1 MDDFEQFSAFAE
13 SQKPKEEEKYTDI
26 RETLPNN
33 EGYDDFF
40 NYADKNADGQL
51 NPEEAKALPQVDT
64 KEEFKLADE
73 NKDGLVSFDEYVNS
87 LPEEQWN
94 AIDKAPD
101 EKSKYNA
108 FSKTLNDYYNEYINT
123 LDPNDPDYEGKVG
136 AAQDDAEEQ
145 IRKAGYW
152 NYNPAT
158 GKDNIVDKDF
168 DPKQGSIAKD
178 TKVKE
183 GVQSVINRAINEH
196 NVDEM
201 AEVLRDVIPNLP
213 LYTDTEKAEEG
224 RQMQEKFEGE
234 MSAIRNLGYN
244 EAMENDVFS
253 GIHKVEDTGEIW
265 QELVSDD
272 VYKRLA
278 DWSFEELEE
287 LSQKVPNIRWKK
299 LANAVARSETS
310 DKEKQ
315 KKVSKEWLQDWKDY
329 VKKVDKS
336 SEYLNELSKKHIEKE
351 EVEQVLYR
359 DYVQE
364 EKSRRSQNKSK
375 TIQKK
380 KEEKPLQP
388 TSATSATSATPT
400 PTYPIQLTEK
410 TNVREKIIEE
420 AARHIMKHG
429 RTLPKELKKSI
440 EELPAK
446 FEPFKFE
453 HNKGKEESISE
464 GKPLTFERGDD
475 SSLGI
480 EFGTASE
487 GNVPNGSVMQS
498 GYGSD
503 GGSVSGGISKS
514 RSVNV
519 SSVASPGGMSL
530 PDLPEPKMSMGG
542 MGTFFDGIGS
552 FDTSKKRPIKISMPK
567 ESKGKKVEFP
577 DLSPDVEQHNEM
589 ERVPQRVKTSRPI
602 IKNGLYQDKDDK
614 VDNYIYSKV
623 ISDIIDEYKKWKKV
637 DDVYIYD
644 IPQLNI
650 TLYYDGVSQPKIKAK
665 DTGVSG
671 LGGKQNISTL
681 LRKDG
686 GREILENLYNYLE
699 GEE

>member
-40 NYADKNADGQL
+40 NYADKNSDGQL
-51 NPEEAKALPQVDT
+51 TPEEAQALPQVDT
-64 KEEFKLADE
+64 ETEFKLADE

-168 DPKQGSIAKD
+168 DPNQGSIAKD

-224 RQMQEKFEGE
+224 RQMQEKFEGA

-265 QELVSDD
+265 QESVSDD

-299 LANAVARSETS
+299 LANAVAKSETS

-315 KKVSKEWLQDWKDY
+315 KKRSKEWLQDWKDY
-329 VKKVDKS
+329 VNKVDKS

-364 EKSRRSQNKSK
+364 EKSRRSQ
-375 TIQKK
+375 QKK
-380 KEEKPLQP
+380 KEKEAPVEKKEEPLH
-388 TSATSATSATPT
+388 
-400 PTYPIQLTEK
+400 PIQLTEK
-410 TNVREKIIEE
+410 TDVREKIIEE
-420 AARHIMKHG
+420 AARHIMTHG
-429 RTLPKELKKSI
+429 RTLPKELKKKI

-453 HNKGKEESISE
+453 HNKKDGSKVESE
-464 GKPLTFERGDD
+464 TTPLTFERGDD

-503 GGSVSGGISKS
+503 GGSVSGGISKGAS
-514 RSVNV
+514 STSGRS
-519 SSVASPGGMSL
+519 STPGGMSL
-530 PDLPEPKMSMGG
+530 PDLPEQSMSLGG
-542 MGTFFDGIGS
+542 SMSFFDGIGN
-552 FDTSKKRPIKISMPK
+552 FDTSKKRPIKIQEHK
-567 ESKGKKVEFP
+567 GSKGKKVEFP

-589 ERVPQRVKTSRPI
+589 ERVPQRVKASRPI

-614 VDNYIYSKV
+614 VDNDIYSKV
-623 ISDIIDEYKKWKKV
+623 ISDIIDEYKDWEK
-637 DDVYIYD
+637 DGDVYIYD

-650 TLYYDGVSQPKIKAK
+650 TLFYDGVSQPKIKAK
-665 DTGVSG
+665 DM
-671 LGGKQNISTL
+671 GGKQNISTL

>member
-1 MDDFEQFSAFAE
+1 MDDFEHFSAFAE

-40 NYADKNADGQL
+40 NYADTNADGQL
-51 NPEEAKALPQVDT
+51 TQEEAKSLPQVDT
-64 KEEFKLADE
+64 APEFKLADE
-73 NKDGLVSFDEYVNS
+73 NKDKLISFDEYVNS

-94 AIDKAPD
+94 AIDNAPD
-101 EKSKYNA
+101 EKSKYTA
-108 FSKTLNDYYNEYINT
+108 FSKTLNDYYNEYVDS
-123 LDPNDPDYEGKVG
+123 LDPNDPDYEGKVA

-158 GKDNIVDKDF
+158 GKDYIVDKDF
-168 DPKQGSIAKD
+168 DPKKGSIAKD

-224 RQMQEKFEGE
+224 RQMQEKFEGA

-253 GIHKVEDTGEIW
+253 GIHKVEDKGEIW
-265 QELVSDD
+265 QEGISKD
-272 VYKRLA
+272 VYERLA
-278 DWSFEELEE
+278 NWSFEELEE

-315 KKVSKEWLQDWKDY
+315 KKRSKDWLQDWKDY
-329 VKKVDKS
+329 VNKVDKS

-359 DYVQE
+359 DYVRE
-364 EKSRRSQNKSK
+364 EKSRRSQ
-375 TIQKK
+375 QKK
-380 KEEKPLQP
+380 KKGASVEKKDEP
-388 TSATSATSATPT
+388 TLTPTVTPT
-400 PTYPIQLTEK
+400 PEHPIQITEK
-410 TNVREKIIEE
+410 TDVREKVIEK
-420 AARHIMKHG
+420 AARHIMTHG
-429 RTLPKELKKSI
+429 RTLPKEMKKKI
-440 EELPAK
+440 EELTAK

-453 HNKGKEESISE
+453 HKGKEEESISS

-487 GNVPNGSVMQS
+487 GNVPNGSVMQT

-503 GGSVSGGISKS
+503 GGSVSGGVSKGRLS
-514 RSVNV
+514 TQ
-519 SSVASPGGMSL
+519 SSSTPGGMSL
-530 PDLPEPKMSMGG
+530 PDAPEPKISLGSMS
-542 MGTFFDGIGS
+542 FFDGVGS
-552 FDTSKKRPIKISMPK
+552 FDTSKKRPIKIQEK
-567 ESKGKKVEFP
+567 KSKGKKVEFP

-589 ERVPQRVKTSRPI
+589 ERVPQMVKASRPI

-614 VDNYIYSKV
+614 VDNDIYSKV
-623 ISDIIDEYKKWKKV
+623 ISDIIDEYKKWEKV
-637 DDVYIYD
+637 DDVYVYD

-650 TLYYDGVSQPKIKAK
+650 TLFYDGVSQPKIKAK
-665 DTGVSG
+665 DM
-671 LGGKQNISTL
+671 GGKQNISTL

-686 GREILENLYNYLE
+686 GREVLENLYRYLE

>member
-40 NYADKNADGQL
+40 NYADKNKDQQL
-51 NPEEAKALPQVDT
+51 TQEEAKALPQVDT
-64 KEEFKLADE
+64 KEEFVLADE
-73 NKDGLVSFDEYVNS
+73 NKDRLVSFDEYVNS

-101 EKSKYNA
+101 EKSKYTA
-108 FSKTLNDYYNEYINT
+108 FSKTLNDYYNEYVST

-178 TKVKE
+178 TNVKE
-183 GVQSVINRAINEH
+183 RVQSVINRAINEH

-224 RQMQEKFEGE
+224 RQMQEKFEGA

-278 DWSFEELEE
+278 GWSFEELEE
-287 LSQKVPNIRWKK
+287 LAQKVPNIRWKK

-315 KKVSKEWLQDWKDY
+315 KKISKEWLQDWKDY
-329 VKKVDKS
+329 VNKVDKS

-364 EKSRRSQNKSK
+364 AKSRRSQQKAK
-375 TIQKK
+375 TAQQK
-380 KEEKPLQP
+380 KEEPSVTP
-388 TSATSATSATPT
+388 SVTPSAEH
-400 PTYPIQLTEK
+400 PIQLTEK
-410 TNVREKIIEE
+410 TDVREKIIEE
-420 AARHIMKHG
+420 AARHIMTHG

-440 EELPAK
+440 QELPAK

-453 HNKGKEESISE
+453 HNKGKEESISG
-464 GKPLTFERGDD
+464 GKPLSFERGDD
-475 SSLGI
+475 SNLGI

-503 GGSVSGGISKS
+503 GGSVSGGISKG
-514 RSVNV
+514 RSSTQ
-519 SSVASPGGMSL
+519 SSSTPGGMSL
-530 PDLPEPKMSMGG
+530 QEPPEPKMSIGGG
-542 MGTFFDGIGS
+542 MSFFDGVGS
-552 FDTSKKRPIKISMPK
+552 FDTSKKRPIKIQEKP
-567 ESKGKKVEFP
+567 SKGKKVEFP

-589 ERVPQRVKTSRPI
+589 ESVPQMVKASRPI

-614 VDNYIYSKV
+614 VDNDIYSKV
-623 ISDIIDEYKKWKKV
+623 ISDIIDEYKKWEKV

-650 TLYYDGVSQPKIKAK
+650 TLFYDGVSQPKIKAK
-665 DTGVSG
+665 DM
-671 LGGKQNISTL
+671 GGKQNISTL

>member
-40 NYADKNADGQL
+40 NYADTNNDQQL
-51 NPEEAKALPQVDT
+51 TQEEAQALPQVDT
-64 KEEFKLADE
+64 ETEFKLADE
-73 NKDGLVSFDEYVNS
+73 NKDKLVSFDEYVNS

-123 LDPNDPDYEGKVG
+123 LDPNDPDYEGKVS

-178 TKVKE
+178 PKVKE
-183 GVQSVINRAINEH
+183 RVQSVINRAINEH

-224 RQMQEKFEGE
+224 RQMQEKFDGA

-253 GIHKVEDTGEIW
+253 GMHKVEDTGEIW
-265 QELVSDD
+265 QESVSDD

-287 LSQKVPNIRWKK
+287 LAQKVPNIRWKK
-299 LANAVARSETS
+299 LANAVAKSETS

-315 KKVSKEWLQDWKDY
+315 RQKSKEWLQDWKEY
-329 VKKVDKS
+329 VSKVDKS
-336 SEYLNELSKKHIEKE
+336 SEYLNELSNKHIEKE

-375 TIQKK
+375 KTQQKK
-380 KEEKPLQP
+380 KEEEKPLH
-388 TSATSATSATPT
+388 
-400 PTYPIQLTEK
+400 PIQITEK
-410 TNVREKIIEE
+410 TDVREKIIEE
-420 AARHIMKHG
+420 AARHIMTHG

-440 EELPAK
+440 QEIPAK

-453 HNKGKEESISE
+453 HNKGKEEESISG

-503 GGSVSGGISKS
+503 GGSVGGGISKS
-514 RSVNV
+514 SGVNGGRS
-519 SSVASPGGMSL
+519 SAPGGMSL
-530 PDLPEPKMSMGG
+530 PDLPEPKMSLGG
-542 MGTFFDGIGS
+542 SMSFFDGIGS
-552 FDTSKKRPIKISMPK
+552 FDTSKKRPIRIQETK
-567 ESKGKKVEFP
+567 SKGKKVEFP

-589 ERVPQRVKTSRPI
+589 ERVPQRVKASRPI

-614 VDNYIYSKV
+614 VDNDIYSKV
-623 ISDIIDEYKKWKKV
+623 ISDIIDEYKKWEKV

-650 TLYYDGVSQPKIKAK
+650 TLFYDGVSQPKIKAK
-665 DTGVSG
+665 DM
-671 LGGKQNISTL
+671 GGKQNISTL

>member
-40 NYADKNADGQL
+40 NYADTNADGQL
-51 NPEEAKALPQVDT
+51 TQEEAQALPQVDT
-64 KEEFKLADE
+64 EQEFKLADE
-73 NKDGLVSFDEYVNS
+73 NKDRLVSFDEYVNS

-94 AIDKAPD
+94 AIDNAPD
-101 EKSKYNA
+101 EKAKYTA
-108 FSKTLNDYYNEYINT
+108 FSKTLNDYYNEYVDS

-158 GKDNIVDKDF
+158 GKDYIVDRDF

-224 RQMQEKFEGE
+224 RQMQEKFEGA

-265 QELVSDD
+265 QESVSDD

-299 LANAVARSETS
+299 LANAVAKSETS

-315 KKVSKEWLQDWKDY
+315 KKRSKDWLQDWKDY
-329 VKKVDKS
+329 VNKVDKS
-336 SEYLNELSKKHIEKE
+336 SEYLKELSKKHIEKE

-364 EKSRRSQNKSK
+364 EKSRRSQ
-375 TIQKK
+375 QKK
-380 KEEKPLQP
+380 KKEASVEKKDEP
-388 TSATSATSATPT
+388 TPTVTPT
-400 PTYPIQLTEK
+400 PTPEHPIQLTEK
-410 TNVREKIIEE
+410 TNVREKVIEE
-420 AARHIMKHG
+420 AARHIMTHG
-429 RTLPKELKKSI
+429 RTLPKELKKKI

-453 HNKGKEESISE
+453 HNKGKEEESIS
-464 GKPLTFERGDD
+464 GDKPLTFERGDD

-503 GGSVSGGISKS
+503 GGSVSGGVSKS
-514 RSVNV
+514 SGVNG
-519 SSVASPGGMSL
+519 SSVSSPGGMSL
-530 PDLPEPKMSMGG
+530 PDLPEPRMSIGKS
-542 MGTFFDGIGS
+542 FFDGIGS
-552 FDTSKKRPIKISMPK
+552 FDTSKKRPIKIQEYK
-567 ESKGKKVEFP
+567 GSKGKKVEFP

-614 VDNYIYSKV
+614 VDNDIYSKV
-623 ISDIIDEYKKWKKV
+623 ISDIIDEYKKWGKV

-650 TLYYDGVSQPKIKAK
+650 TLFYDGVSQPKIKAK
-665 DTGVSG
+665 DM
-671 LGGKQNISTL
+671 GGKQNISTL

-686 GREILENLYNYLE
+686 GREVLENLYKYLE

>member
-40 NYADKNADGQL
+40 NYADKNKDQQL
-51 NPEEAKALPQVDT
+51 TQEEAKALPQVDT
-64 KEEFKLADE
+64 KEEFVLADE
-73 NKDGLVSFDEYVNS
+73 NKDRLVSFDEYVNS

-101 EKSKYNA
+101 EKSKYTA
-108 FSKTLNDYYNEYINT
+108 FSKTLNDYYNEYVST

-178 TKVKE
+178 TNVKE
-183 GVQSVINRAINEH
+183 RVQSVINRAINEH

-224 RQMQEKFEGE
+224 RQMQEKFEGA

-278 DWSFEELEE
+278 GWSFEELEE
-287 LSQKVPNIRWKK
+287 LAQKVPNIRWKK

-315 KKVSKEWLQDWKDY
+315 KKISKEWLQDWKDY
-329 VKKVDKS
+329 VNKVDKS

-364 EKSRRSQNKSK
+364 AKSRRSQQKAK
-375 TIQKK
+375 TAQQK
-380 KEEKPLQP
+380 KEEPSVTP
-388 TSATSATSATPT
+388 SVTPSAEH
-400 PTYPIQLTEK
+400 PIQLTEK
-410 TNVREKIIEE
+410 TDVREKIIEE
-420 AARHIMKHG
+420 AARHIMTHG

-440 EELPAK
+440 QELPAK

-453 HNKGKEESISE
+453 HNKGKEEESISG
-464 GKPLTFERGDD
+464 GKPLSFEE
-475 SSLGI
+475 SNLGI

-503 GGSVSGGISKS
+503 GGSVSGGISKG
-514 RSVNV
+514 RSSTQ
-519 SSVASPGGMSL
+519 SSSTPGGMSL
-530 PDLPEPKMSMGG
+530 QEPPEPKMSIGGG
-542 MGTFFDGIGS
+542 MSFFDGVGS
-552 FDTSKKRPIKISMPK
+552 FDTSKKRPIKIQEKP
-567 ESKGKKVEFP
+567 SKGKKVEFP

-589 ERVPQRVKTSRPI
+589 ESVPQMVKASRPI

-614 VDNYIYSKV
+614 VDNDIYSKV
-623 ISDIIDEYKKWKKV
+623 ISDIIDEYKKWEKV

-650 TLYYDGVSQPKIKAK
+650 TLFYDGVSQPKIKAK
-665 DTGVSG
+665 DM
-671 LGGKQNISTL
+671 GGKQNISTL

>member
-40 NYADKNADGQL
+40 NYADTNADGQL
-51 NPEEAKALPQVDT
+51 TQEEAKDLPQVDT
-64 KEEFKLADE
+64 EQEFALADE
-73 NKDGLVSFDEYVNS
+73 NKDKLVSFDEYVNS

-94 AIDKAPD
+94 AIDNAPD
-101 EKSKYNA
+101 EKAKYTA

-123 LDPNDPDYEGKVG
+123 LDPNDPDYEGKVS

-168 DPKQGSIAKD
+168 DPEKESIAKD

-183 GVQSVINRAINEH
+183 SVQSVINRAINEH

-224 RQMQEKFEGE
+224 RQMQEKFEGA

-265 QELVSDD
+265 QESVSDD

-287 LSQKVPNIRWKK
+287 LSKKVQNIRWKK

-315 KKVSKEWLQDWKDY
+315 KKRSKDWLQDWKDY
-329 VKKVDKS
+329 VNKVDKS

-364 EKSRRSQNKSK
+364 EKSRRSQ
-375 TIQKK
+375 QKKKKEDVVEK
-380 KEEKPLQP
+380 KEEKPLH
-388 TSATSATSATPT
+388 
-400 PTYPIQLTEK
+400 PIQLTEK
-410 TNVREKIIEE
+410 TDVREKIIEE
-420 AARHIMKHG
+420 AARHIMTHG

-440 EELPAK
+440 QELPAK

-453 HNKGKEESISE
+453 HNKGKEEESISG

-514 RSVNV
+514 SGVNR

-542 MGTFFDGIGS
+542 FFDGIGG
-552 FDTSKKRPIKISMPK
+552 FDTSKKRPINISLPK
-567 ESKGKKVEFP
+567 KSKGKKVEFP

-614 VDNYIYSKV
+614 VDNDIYSKV
-623 ISDIIDEYKKWKKV
+623 ISDIIDEYKDWEKV

-650 TLYYDGVSQPKIKAK
+650 TLFYDGVSQPKIKAK
-665 DTGVSG
+665 DM
-671 LGGKQNISTL
+671 GGKQNISTL

-686 GREILENLYNYLE
+686 GREVLENLYKHLE

>member
-40 NYADKNADGQL
+40 NYADTNADGQL
-51 NPEEAKALPQVDT
+51 TQEEAQALPQVDT
-64 KEEFKLADE
+64 EQEFKLADE
-73 NKDGLVSFDEYVNS
+73 NKDRLVSFDEYVNS

-94 AIDKAPD
+94 AIDNAPD
-101 EKSKYNA
+101 EKAKYTA
-108 FSKTLNDYYNEYINT
+108 FSKTLNDYYNEYVDS

-158 GKDNIVDKDF
+158 GKDYIVDRDF

-224 RQMQEKFEGE
+224 RQMQEKFEGA

-265 QELVSDD
+265 QESVSDD

-299 LANAVARSETS
+299 LANAVAKSETS

-315 KKVSKEWLQDWKDY
+315 KKRSKDWLQDWKDY
-329 VKKVDKS
+329 VNKVDKS
-336 SEYLNELSKKHIEKE
+336 SEYLKELSKKHIEKE

-364 EKSRRSQNKSK
+364 EKSRRSQ
-375 TIQKK
+375 QKK
-380 KEEKPLQP
+380 KKEASVEKKDEP
-388 TSATSATSATPT
+388 TPTVTPT
-400 PTYPIQLTEK
+400 PTPEHPIQLTEK
-410 TNVREKIIEE
+410 TNVREKVIEE
-420 AARHIMKHG
+420 AARHIMTHG
-429 RTLPKELKKSI
+429 RTLPKELKKKI

-453 HNKGKEESISE
+453 HNKGKEEESIS
-464 GKPLTFERGDD
+464 GDKPLTFERGDD

-503 GGSVSGGISKS
+503 GGSVSGGVSKS
-514 RSVNV
+514 SGVNG
-519 SSVASPGGMSL
+519 SSVSSPGGMSL
-530 PDLPEPKMSMGG
+530 PDLPEPRMSIGKS
-542 MGTFFDGIGS
+542 FFDGIGS
-552 FDTSKKRPIKISMPK
+552 FDTSKKRPIKIQEYK
-567 ESKGKKVEFP
+567 GSKGKKVEFP

-614 VDNYIYSKV
+614 VDNDIYSKV
-623 ISDIIDEYKKWKKV
+623 ISDIIDEYKKWEKV

-650 TLYYDGVSQPKIKAK
+650 TLFYDGVSQPKIKAK
-665 DTGVSG
+665 DM
-671 LGGKQNISTL
+671 GGKQNISTL

-686 GREILENLYNYLE
+686 GREVLENLYKYLE

>member
-51 NPEEAKALPQVDT
+51 TQEEAQSLPQVDT
-64 KEEFKLADE
+64 ESEFKLADE
-73 NKDGLVSFDEYVNS
+73 NKDKLISFDEYVNS

-101 EKSKYNA
+101 EKSKYTA
-108 FSKTLNDYYNEYINT
+108 FSKTLNDYYNEYVNS

-178 TKVKE
+178 PKVKE

-213 LYTDTEKAEEG
+213 LYNDTEKAEEG
-224 RQMQEKFEGE
+224 RQMQEKFEGA

-265 QELVSDD
+265 QESVSDD

-315 KKVSKEWLQDWKDY
+315 KKRSKDWLQDWKDY
-329 VKKVDKS
+329 VNKVDKS

-364 EKSRRSQNKSK
+364 EKSIRSQ
-375 TIQKK
+375 QKK
-380 KEEKPLQP
+380 KKEAATVEKKEEP
-388 TSATSATSATPT
+388 TSATPLH
-400 PTYPIQLTEK
+400 PIQLTEK
-410 TNVREKIIEE
+410 TNVMERRERIIEE
-420 AARHIMKHG
+420 AARHIMEHG
-429 RTLPKELKKSI
+429 RSLPKELKKSVQEI
-440 EELPAK
+440 SAK

-453 HNKGKEESISE
+453 HKDKKEEKVMGSKELPYNEE
-464 GKPLTFERGDD
+464 G
-475 SSLGI
+475 LGI
-480 EFGTASE
+480 EMGRAGE
-487 GNVPNGSVMQS
+487 ENVPNGSMS
-498 GYGSD
+498 ITPYGGG
-503 GGSVSGGISKS
+503 GGSG
-514 RSVNV
+514 SVGEGNKTPINKV
-519 SSVASPGGMSL
+519 GSSSSPA
-530 PDLPEPKMSMGG
+530 GG
-542 MGTFFDGIGS
+542 MGLPETKDEPMKGLGGFDFDGIGKFS
-552 FDTSKKRPIKISMPK
+552 NKKSLIKMP
-567 ESKGKKVEFP
+567 EVKGGKAKKVEFP
-577 DLSPDVEQHNEM
+577 ELSPSVELHNE
-589 ERVPQRVKTSRPI
+589 EELPDVTKASRPI
-602 IKNGLYQDKDDK
+602 IKNGLYQSKNDK
-614 VDNYIYSKV
+614 VDNDIYSNIIK
-623 ISDIIDEYKKWKKV
+623 DIIDEYKDWEKV
-637 DDVYIYD
+637 DDVYLKD

-650 TLYYDGVSQPKIKAK
+650 TLYYDGVSQPKIKTK
-665 DTGVSG
+665 DM
-671 LGGKQNISTL
+671 GGKQNISTL
-681 LRKDG
+681 LRKEG
-686 GREILENLYNYLE
+686 GRDILENLYNYLE
-699 GEE
+699 ENK

>member
-40 NYADKNADGQL
+40 NYADTNKDQQL
-51 NPEEAKALPQVDT
+51 TQEEAKALPQVDT
-64 KEEFKLADE
+64 EEEFKLADE
-73 NKDGLVSFDEYVNS
+73 NKDKLVSFDEYVNS

-123 LDPNDPDYEGKVG
+123 LDPNDPDYEGKVS

-168 DPKQGSIAKD
+168 DPKSGSIAKD

-183 GVQSVINRAINEH
+183 RVQSVINRAVNEH

-224 RQMQEKFEGE
+224 RQMQEKFEGA

-253 GIHKVEDTGEIW
+253 GIHNVEDTGEIW
-265 QELVSDD
+265 QEIVSDD

-299 LANAVARSETS
+299 LANAVAKSETS

-315 KKVSKEWLQDWKDY
+315 RKKSKEWLQDWKDY
-329 VKKVDKS
+329 VNKVDKS

-364 EKSRRSQNKSK
+364 KSRRSL
-375 TIQKK
+375 QKK
-380 KEEKPLQP
+380 KKKDETPSV
-388 TSATSATSATPT
+388 TTPT
-400 PTYPIQLTEK
+400 PTTTTPTDATPTAEHPIQLTEK
-410 TNVREKIIEE
+410 TNVREKVIEE
-420 AARHIMKHG
+420 AARHIMTHG
-429 RTLPKELKKSI
+429 RTLPKELKKKI

-453 HNKGKEESISE
+453 HNKGKEEDGGVES
-464 GKPLTFERGDD
+464 KPLTFERGDD

-503 GGSVSGGISKS
+503 GGSVNGGVSKGASRASG
-514 RSVNV
+514 RS
-519 SSVASPGGMSL
+519 STPGGMSL

-542 MGTFFDGIGS
+542 SMSFFDGVGS
-552 FDTSKKRPIKISMPK
+552 FDTSKKRPIKIQEK
-567 ESKGKKVEFP
+567 KSKNKKVEFP

-589 ERVPQRVKTSRPI
+589 ESVPQMVKASRPI

-614 VDNYIYSKV
+614 VDNDIYSKV

-650 TLYYDGVSQPKIKAK
+650 TLFYDGVSQPKIKAK
-665 DTGVSG
+665 DI
-671 LGGKQNISTL
+671 GGKYNISTL

-686 GREILENLYNYLE
+686 GREVLENLYKYLE

>member
-1 MDDFEQFSAFAE
+1 MDDYELFSDFAD
-13 SQKPKEEEKYTDI
+13 SQKPKEIDA
-26 RETLPNN
+26 REAYSGN
-33 EGYDDFF
+33 GDYDAWFAM
-40 NYADKNADGQL
+40 ADKNNDNQL
-51 NPEEAKALPQVDT
+51 TQEEAKALPQVDT
-64 KEEFKLADE
+64 TPEFKLADE
-73 NKDGLVSFDEYVNS
+73 NKDKLISFDEYLNA
-87 LPEEQWN
+87 LPKEDWN
-94 AIDKAPD
+94 KIDKAPT
-101 EKSKYNA
+101 EKDKYNA
-108 FSKTLNDYYNEYINT
+108 FSETLNNYYNEYVNS
-123 LDPNDPDYEGKVG
+123 LDPNDPDYEGKVS

-158 GKDNIVDKDF
+158 GKDYIVDRDF

-224 RQMQEKFEGE
+224 RQMQEKFEGA

-265 QELVSDD
+265 QEIVSDD

-315 KKVSKEWLQDWKDY
+315 KKRSKKWLQDWKDY
-329 VKKVDKS
+329 VNKVDKS

-364 EKSRRSQNKSK
+364 EKSRRSQ
-375 TIQKK
+375 QKK
-380 KEEKPLQP
+380 KVKEASVEKKEETLH
-388 TSATSATSATPT
+388 
-400 PTYPIQLTEK
+400 PIQLTEK
-410 TNVREKIIEE
+410 TNVRERIIEE
-420 AARHIMKHG
+420 AARHIMEHG
-429 RTLPKELKKSI
+429 RSLPKELKKSVQEI
-440 EELPAK
+440 SAK

-453 HNKGKEESISE
+453 HEGKKEEKVMGSKEIPYNEE
-464 GKPLTFERGDD
+464 G
-475 SSLGI
+475 LGI
-480 EFGTASE
+480 EMGRAGE
-487 GNVPNGSVMQS
+487 ENVPNGSMS
-498 GYGSD
+498 ITPYGGS
-503 GGSVSGGISKS
+503 GGSVGEGNKTPINK
-514 RSVNV
+514 VGA
-519 SSVASPGGMSL
+519 SSTTPGGMG
-530 PDLPEPKMSMGG
+530 LPETKDTTTTPMKGLGG
-542 MGTFFDGIGS
+542 FDFDGIGK
-552 FDTSKKRPIKISMPK
+552 FEKKHPIKINMPK
-567 ESKGKKVEFP
+567 GKKWDKKVEFP
-577 DLSPDVEQHNEM
+577 ELSPSVELHNE
-589 ERVPQRVKTSRPI
+589 EELPDVTKAARPI
-602 IKNGLYQDKDDK
+602 IKNGLYQSKNDK
-614 VDNYIYSKV
+614 VDNDVYSNV
-623 ISDIIDEYKKWKKV
+623 IKDIIDEYKDWEKV
-637 DDVYIYD
+637 DDVYLKD

-665 DTGVSG
+665 DM
-671 LGGKQNISTL
+671 GGKQNISTL
-681 LRKDG
+681 LRKEG
-686 GREILENLYNYLE
+686 GRDILENLYNYLE
-699 GEE
+699 ENK

>member
-51 NPEEAKALPQVDT
+51 TQEEAKALPQVDT
-64 KEEFKLADE
+64 EQEFKLADE
-73 NKDGLVSFDEYVNS
+73 NKDRLVSFDEYVNS

-94 AIDKAPD
+94 AIDNAPD
-101 EKSKYNA
+101 EKEKYTA
-108 FSKTLNDYYNEYINT
+108 FSKTLNDYYNEYVNS
-123 LDPNDPDYEGKVG
+123 LDPNDPEYEGKVG

-168 DPKQGSIAKD
+168 DPEQGSIAKD

-183 GVQSVINRAINEH
+183 GVQSVINRAVNEH

-201 AEVLRDVIPNLP
+201 AEVLKNVIPNLP

-224 RQMQEKFEGE
+224 RQMQEKFEGA

-265 QELVSDD
+265 QEIVSDD

-299 LANAVARSETS
+299 LANAVAKSKTS

-315 KKVSKEWLQDWKDY
+315 REKSKEWLQDWKDY
-329 VKKVDKS
+329 VNKVDKS

-359 DYVQE
+359 DYV
-364 EKSRRSQNKSK
+364 EKSRRSQNKAK
-375 TIQKK
+375 TTQKK
-380 KEEKPLQP
+380 KEKKDE
-388 TSATSATSATPT
+388 PT
-400 PTYPIQLTEK
+400 PTVTPTVTPEHPIQLTEK
-410 TNVREKIIEE
+410 TDVREKVIEE
-420 AARHIMKHG
+420 AARHIMTHG
-429 RTLPKELKKSI
+429 RTLPKELKKKI

-453 HNKGKEESISE
+453 HNKGKEEDGSVES
-464 GKPLTFERGDD
+464 KPLTFERGDD

-503 GGSVSGGISKS
+503 GGSVGKANVSGGISKG
-514 RSVNV
+514 
-519 SSVASPGGMSL
+519 SSSTPGGMSL
-530 PDLPEPKMSMGG
+530 PDAPEPKMSLGSMS
-542 MGTFFDGIGS
+542 FFDGVGS
-552 FDTSKKRPIKISMPK
+552 FNTKHPIKISMPK
-567 ESKGKKVEFP
+567 GSKGKKVEFP

-589 ERVPQRVKTSRPI
+589 ERVPQMVKASRPI

-614 VDNYIYSKV
+614 VDNDIYSKV
-623 ISDIIDEYKKWKKV
+623 ISDIIDEYKKWEKV
-637 DDVYIYD
+637 DDVYVYD

-650 TLYYDGVSQPKIKAK
+650 TLFYDGVSQPKIKAK
-665 DTGVSG
+665 DM
-671 LGGKQNISTL
+671 GGKQNISTL

-686 GREILENLYNYLE
+686 GREVLENLYNYLE

>member
-40 NYADKNADGQL
+40 NYADTNNDQQL
-51 NPEEAKALPQVDT
+51 TQEEAQALPQVDT
-64 KEEFKLADE
+64 ETEFKLADE
-73 NKDGLVSFDEYVNS
+73 NKDKLVSFDEYVNS

-123 LDPNDPDYEGKVG
+123 LDPNDPDYEGKVS

-224 RQMQEKFEGE
+224 RQMQEKFEGA

-315 KKVSKEWLQDWKDY
+315 KKRSKEWLQDWKDY
-329 VKKVDKS
+329 VNKVDKS
-336 SEYLNELSKKHIEKE
+336 SEYLNELSNKHIEKE

-375 TIQKK
+375 TPQQKK
-380 KEEKPLQP
+380 KEGVSVTDEEKPLH
-388 TSATSATSATPT
+388 
-400 PTYPIQLTEK
+400 PIQLTEK
-410 TNVREKIIEE
+410 TDVREKIIEE
-420 AARHIMKHG
+420 AARHIMTHG

-440 EELPAK
+440 QELPAK

-453 HNKGKEESISE
+453 HNKGKEEESISG

-503 GGSVSGGISKS
+503 GGSVGRANVSSGISKG
-514 RSVNV
+514 
-519 SSVASPGGMSL
+519 SSSTPGGMSL
-530 PDLPEPKMSMGG
+530 PDLPEPKMSLGG
-542 MGTFFDGIGS
+542 SMSFFDGIGS
-552 FDTSKKRPIKISMPK
+552 FDTSKKRPIKIQETK
-567 ESKGKKVEFP
+567 SKGKKVEFP

-589 ERVPQRVKTSRPI
+589 ERVPQRVKASRPI

-614 VDNYIYSKV
+614 VDNDIYSKV
-623 ISDIIDEYKKWKKV
+623 ISDIIDEYKKWEKV

-650 TLYYDGVSQPKIKAK
+650 TLFYDGVSQPKIKAK
-665 DTGVSG
+665 DM
-671 LGGKQNISTL
+671 GGKQNISTL